1 VKIKKK
7 TENKQETKAPRMKV
21 ISQTINQSILIFIR
35 NKVQREKE
43 VKKKQRQTSKHKECS
58 KYNHTAFS
66 LNDYR
71 G

>member
-1 VKIKKK
+1 
-7 TENKQETKAPRMKV
+7 MKV